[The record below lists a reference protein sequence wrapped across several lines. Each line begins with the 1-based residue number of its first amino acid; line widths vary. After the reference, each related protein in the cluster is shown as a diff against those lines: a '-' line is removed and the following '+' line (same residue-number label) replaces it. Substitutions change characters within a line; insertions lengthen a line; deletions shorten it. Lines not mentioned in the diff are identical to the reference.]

1 MIFREELWFLVALAI
16 LTYFSWKSRKKKQD
30 EFIRIP
36 KKINWKTSE
45 KFRSRSFL
53 LFGAFSLVS
62 TFWLKSMN
70 FQLLQHG
77 VCASE
82 ISYSLS
88 HDNFKDFPGLTY
100 QEFTQ
105 KQKSNSSLYL
115 ALTNT
120 SFSVHSR
127 NALERIDTPKYSS
140 QNSLQLCW
148 STVLTNL
155 SGSFD
160 FRLLEVKSTFRHGC
174 VNHSNNT

>member
-1 MIFREELWFLVALAI
+1 MNLSEFPR
-16 LTYFSWKSRKKKQD
+16 KSIGRPVKK
-30 EFIRIP
+30 
-36 KKINWKTSE
+36 

-62 TFWLKSMN
+62 TFSLKNMN
-70 FQLLQHG
+70 FQRLKHG

-105 KQKSNSSLYL
+105 KQKSNSSLYS

-140 QNSLQLCW
+140 QNSLQLCCQRCLPI
-148 STVLTNL
+148 SLVRSIFDFLGSNRLFDMVVLTIQ
-155 SGSFD
+155 
-160 FRLLEVKSTFRHGC
+160 TTH
-174 VNHSNNT
+174 